1 MKIQKPKSAT
11 PSIPAIN
18 AIGSVLRILLKSSP
32 KLRKR
37 LMNIG
42 ELANYQI
49 WLEEKFGSIKL
60 RNSRERVWK
69 DIDSRVA
76 GKSVHGIELGVA
88 WGYLTYFWITK
99 SRARIL
105 TWDAYD
111 LFTGLPRAWRSSPV
125 GAFSNN
131 GKTPNIPDERINWH
145 VGFVEE
151 TIQSLEIPSSRDY
164 NLLIFFDLDI
174 YEPSLVAWQKIK
186 PMLKA
191 GDILYFDEAFDVDER
206 SLLENFILTS
216 GEFEFV
222 SANWISLALEIKSLD
237 PKH

>member
-11 PSIPAIN
+11 PSIPVIN
-18 AIGSVLRILLKSSP
+18 GIGFILRILLKTSP

-49 WLEEKFGSIKL
+49 WLEEKFGHINL

-69 DIDSRVA
+69 DIDSKLVE
-76 GKSVHGIELGVA
+76 KSVHGIELGVA

-99 SRARIL
+99 SKTKIL
-105 TWDAYD
+105 KWDAYD

-131 GKTPNIPDERINWH
+131 GETPNIPDERINWH

-151 TIQSLEIPSSRDY
+151 TIQSLEIPKNRNYS
-164 NLLIFFDLDI
+164 LLVFFDLDI
-174 YEPSLVAWQKIK
+174 YEPSLVAWEKIK
-186 PMLKA
+186 PMLKV
-191 GDILYFDEAFDVDER
+191 IL
-206 SLLENFILTS
+206 NS
-216 GEFEFV
+216 GEFEFI

-237 PKH
+237 PAH